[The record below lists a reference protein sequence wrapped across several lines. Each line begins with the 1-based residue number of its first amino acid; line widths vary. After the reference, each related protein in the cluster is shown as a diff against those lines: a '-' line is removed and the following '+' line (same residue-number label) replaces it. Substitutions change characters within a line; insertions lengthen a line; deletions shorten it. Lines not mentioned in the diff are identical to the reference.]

1 MKSYRSDDKY
11 EDWSCQKVWKELQE
25 GDLQAL
31 RSLFLRHHD
40 HLFDYGMQV
49 SSDRFL
55 VEDCIHNLFY
65 RIWDSRES
73 LGEVT
78 SVRSYLWI
86 SFRRELFRA
95 SNSNEPEFLTNTIQ
109 SYTPESGLETEL
121 MIAGEE
127 QQQKREWDTTLETA
141 LNKLSHRQRQ
151 AIYLKY
157 FNGMGYD
164 EIQQI
169 MSINYQTARNYICSG
184 IKVLKAYFR
193 NINRE
198 RIPDQFS

>member
-1 MKSYRSDDKY
+1 MKGYRSDDKY
-11 EDWSCQKVWKELQE
+11 EDWSCQKVWEQLQK

-40 HLFDYGMQV
+40 HLFDYGMQIT
-49 SSDRFL
+49 SDRFL

-86 SFRRELFRA
+86 SFRRELFRS

-109 SYTPESGLETEL
+109 SYTSEITFETEEI
-121 MIAGEE
+121 MTDEERRGE
-127 QQQKREWDTTLETA
+127 WNTSLETA
-141 LNKLSHRQRQ
+141 MNNLSNRQRQ

-184 IKVLKAYFR
+184 IKVLKAHFQHVD
-193 NINRE
+193 RE
-198 RIPDQFS
+198 KIPEQFS

>member
-1 MKSYRSDDKY
+1 MKGYSSDDKY
-11 EDWSCQKVWKELQE
+11 EDWSCQKVWERLQE

-40 HLFDYGMQV
+40 HLFDYGMQIT
-49 SSDRFL
+49 SDRFL
-55 VEDCIHNLFY
+55 VQDCIHNLFY

-86 SFRRELFRA
+86 SFRRELFRSA
-95 SNSNEPEFLTNTIQ
+95 NSNEPEFLTNTIQ
-109 SYTPESGLETEL
+109 SYTPEIGLETEEVTTVEERR
-121 MIAGEE
+121 GE
-127 QQQKREWDTTLETA
+127 WNSSLEAAMNNLT
-141 LNKLSHRQRQ
+141 NRQRQ

-184 IKVLKAYFR
+184 IKALKIHFQHED
-193 NINRE
+193 RE
-198 RIPDQFS
+198 KIPEQFS